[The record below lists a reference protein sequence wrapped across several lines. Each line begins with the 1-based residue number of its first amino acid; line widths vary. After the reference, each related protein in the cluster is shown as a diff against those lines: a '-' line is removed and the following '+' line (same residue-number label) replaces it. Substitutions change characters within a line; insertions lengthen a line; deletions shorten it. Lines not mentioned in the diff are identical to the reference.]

1 MVALHQLPDDA
12 PERIAQVNVEGD
24 GNSFPRTINYLLY
37 KTERRYMVI
46 CVQIVYEVIKKL
58 QSYLDDN
65 YISVRAM
72 IFYTHAA
79 TPEQY
84 AQYSDNYIP
93 NTGIPLD
100 VLALYKQELMD
111 ICIDR
116 AYMGIWQICQSAN
129 VLNHPIHSVFPNIGN
144 ENVIKDLNRTV
155 YCIDG
160 TRNTLSSVNIMWT
173 PMQIKKMRPCHFVPL
188 LRVVRHNSYN
198 S

>member
-1 MVALHQLPDDA
+1 
-12 PERIAQVNVEGD
+12 
-24 GNSFPRTINYLLY
+24 
-37 KTERRYMVI
+37 
-46 CVQIVYEVIKKL
+46 
-58 QSYLDDN
+58 
-65 YISVRAM
+65 M

-79 TPEQY
+79 TPAQY

-100 VLALYKQELMD
+100 VLALYKQEVMD

-144 ENVIKDLNRTV
+144 ENVIKDLNRMV

-160 TRNTLSSVNIMWT
+160 T
-173 PMQIKKMRPCHFVPL
+173 
-188 LRVVRHNSYN
+188 
-198 S
+198 